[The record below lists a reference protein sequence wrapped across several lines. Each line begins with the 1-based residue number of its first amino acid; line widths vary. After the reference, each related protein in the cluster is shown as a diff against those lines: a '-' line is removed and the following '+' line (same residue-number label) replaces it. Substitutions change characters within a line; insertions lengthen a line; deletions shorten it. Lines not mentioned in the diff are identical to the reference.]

1 MVTSVLMFLTLLGP
15 MQQGPRELKVPDESQ
30 IKPPL
35 VVAEG
40 TVIPVSLINEIS
52 TRNAEAGNGIYAET
66 IFPVTA
72 GNEIVIPVGSY
83 VRGRIVNATR
93 PGRVSGKAELTI
105 NFHTLILPS
114 GLTLAIFGSLGGVG
128 GVAERN
134 GEATVTGDSSKGE
147 DVTTVAQTAG
157 TGAVI
162 GAIGG
167 GAKGVAI
174 GGGAGAAAGIA
185 QVLLGRGEDLT
196 LPRGTTI
203 EVVLDRPL
211 EP

>member
-1 MVTSVLMFLTLLGP
+1 MVTSVLMLLTLLGP
-15 MQQGPRELKVPDESQ
+15 MEQGPRALQVPDESR

-35 VVAEG
+35 IVPEG
-40 TVIPVSLINEIS
+40 EVIPVSLINEIS
-52 TRNAEAGNGIYAET
+52 TKNAEAGNGIYAET
-66 IFPVTA
+66 IFPVTVD
-72 GNEIVIPVGSY
+72 NEIVIPVGSY

-105 NFHTLILPS
+105 NFHTIILPS
-114 GLTLAIFGSLGGVG
+114 GLTLPIFGSLGGLG

-134 GEATVTGDSSKGE
+134 GEATVSGDSSKGE
-147 DVTTVAQTAG
+147 DAGTVAQTAG

-167 GAKGVAI
+167 GGKGIAI
-174 GGGAGAAAGIA
+174 GAGAGAAAGIA